1 MANSPELTKLVVDL
15 SNCGPDDAFSSVPY
29 IKGSTF
35 LRYIEDLFGGPE
47 VFEPFLRS
55 YLKKFAYKSVVTD
68 DFKSALYDYFIETD
82 KKDKLN
88 EIDWDL
94 WLTCEGMP
102 PIIPK

>member
-1 MANSPELTKLVVDL
+1 MANTPELSKLVVDL
-15 SNCGPDDAFSSVPY
+15 SNLGPDDSFSSVPY
-29 IKGSTF
+29 VKGSTF
-35 LRYIEDLFGGPE
+35 LRYIEDLLGGPA

-55 YLKKFAYKSVVTD
+55 YLKEFSYKSVVTE
-68 DFKSALYDYFIETD
+68 DFKGALYEHFVNTD

-94 WLTCEGMP
+94 WLYGEGMP